1 GHNLLMYGQSAI
13 KVGETATVANTV
25 SNADSVVYSSPNDQ
39 LTITSA
45 NEAEIAKVVTYK
57 SGTYNDS
64 TNNLLITARRAPY
77 GHLRYVAASFVH

>member
-1 GHNLLMYGQSAI
+1 M
-13 KVGETATVANTV
+13 
-25 SNADSVVYSSPNDQ
+25 VYTSPNDQ

-64 TNNLLITARRAPY
+64 TNNLLITAKP
-77 GHLRYVAASFVH
+77 AASGSVPPATSVLALADA

>member
-1 GHNLLMYGQSAI
+1 AYVKTTLLV
-13 KVGETATVANTV
+13 KTV
-25 SNADSVVYSSPNDQ
+25 STADSVVYSSPNDQ

-64 TNNLLITARRAPY
+64 TNNLLITAKRAAN
-77 GHLRYVAASFVH
+77 G

>member
-1 GHNLLMYGQSAI
+1 NVLGRGVFWGKVCYRCGLTAI

-64 TNNLLITARRAPY
+64 TKNLLFTETLVY
-77 GHLRYVAASFVH
+77 TQL